1 MSSASCASFA
11 PACPARASARRERA
25 LGFRRRQRRR
35 SAFVAAVVAA
45 TVARTRHV
53 GLRVGLAAGLR
64 RAEVGQEGA
73 LAPHARHEGTDT
85 RAAQP
90 TRAPRL
96 LLAKTRLLASLVTSR
111 GRFAVWVVPRAD
123 GERCTFLQQVGTRT
137 LGTFPC
143 STRPQTLSPGS
154 YSGEGIALIG
164 GFAPPRTESV
174 EIRGAPGWGRKTV
187 PVRRGFYFGRV
198 PGPIA
203 LAVIGRDAQGH
214 VVARRSLLRPEP
226 PPARSIVPTDRTAL
240 ELRTRRGEKVALIVG
255 PGPGGTCVT
264 WDAADPLG
272 GQASCGA
279 FPEHGLRGGIMQL
292 GAAPHSTVFLEGET
306 GPEVSAVRIRFE
318 DGRTMP
324 VKFGL
329 RVFLYEVLPET
340 TSKDTARRRSSA

>member
-1 MSSASCASFA
+1 MDELGLLREFRTGVSGPSE
-11 PACPARASARRERA
+11 RGRERA

-35 SAFVAAVVAA
+35 SAFVAAAVAA
-45 TVARTRHV
+45 TVLVLVTSAFALGWLPGSAAPKSVKKELSLLTRDIK
-53 GLRVGLAAGLR
+53 GQILALRSPRG
-64 RAEVGQEGA
+64 
-73 LAPHARHEGTDT
+73 
-85 RAAQP
+85 
-90 TRAPRL
+90 PRL

-240 ELRTRRGEKVALIVG
+240 EL
-255 PGPGGTCVT
+255 P
-264 WDAADPLG
+264 
-272 GQASCGA
+272 
-279 FPEHGLRGGIMQL
+279 
-292 GAAPHSTVFLEGET
+292 
-306 GPEVSAVRIRFE
+306 
-318 DGRTMP
+318 
-324 VKFGL
+324 
-329 RVFLYEVLPET
+329 
-340 TSKDTARRRSSA
+340 DTQG